1 MQADQQIAAE
11 LNAARAGSMART
23 LLREPLV
30 QFLLIGLVLF
40 AIDMWLHPPVKENRT
55 IVVTRQM
62 QNSIIENY
70 DEDHARKPTAA
81 ELKATIDNWV
91 GEEIL
96 YREGR
101 ALGLDLGDPTIRDRI
116 VYKLKVMLTDEAKS
130 RDPTEN
136 EIQQWFSAN
145 HKRYDEPDRLTFLA
159 TAPVAEEIA
168 RREYADVKA
177 QRESEELQAQTR
189 IFLERPRA
197 AINPVFGDAFAM
209 ALDQAKL
216 GEWQV
221 LQSTAGWHLVR
232 LDARKAGK
240 VALLNDVRDDA
251 VKTWKSEQTLKTTL
265 QAMDRLK
272 ARYTMRVEP

>member
-1 MQADQQIAAE
+1 MQSDPHSAPASNPAH
-11 LNAARAGSMART
+11 AGSMARN

-30 QFLLIGLVLF
+30 QFLLIGLALF
-40 AIDMWLHPPVKENRT
+40 TVDRVLHPPVKENRT

-70 DEDHARKPTAA
+70 DEDHARKPTDA

-130 RDPTEN
+130 REPTEN
-136 EIQQWFSAN
+136 ELQQWFDKN

-159 TAPVAEEIA
+159 TAPVSEEIA

-177 QRESEELQAQTR
+177 QRESEDLQAQTR
-189 IFLERPRA
+189 IFLDRPRA
-197 AINPVFGDAFAM
+197 AINPVFGDVFAT

-232 LDARKAGK
+232 LDARKPGK
-240 VALLNDVRDDA
+240 AALLDDVRDDA
-251 VKTWKSEQTLKTTL
+251 VKTWKSEQTLKATL

-272 ARYTMRVEP
+272 TRYTVRVEP